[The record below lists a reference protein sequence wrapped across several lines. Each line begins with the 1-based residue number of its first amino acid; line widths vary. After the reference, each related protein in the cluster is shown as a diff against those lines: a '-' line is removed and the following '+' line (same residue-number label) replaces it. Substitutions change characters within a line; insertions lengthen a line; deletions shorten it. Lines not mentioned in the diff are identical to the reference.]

1 MSSDDKMPNGS
12 DFTDF
17 SEFKKAIDSGAND
30 YILDDNLDHLL
41 GCISHAVKRI
51 AVMIRTYCPH
61 TKSGIE
67 NNFGDVQLALD
78 VATDEVVF
86 EELKRSGICC
96 TASSEESPS
105 LVDCGYIPESQPGK
119 FEKTC

>member
-1 MSSDDKMPNGS
+1 MSTEDDKIPNS
-12 DFTDF
+12 TDFTDF
-17 SEFKKAIDSGAND
+17 SEFKKAVNVNGVV
-30 YILDDNLDHLL
+30 LDENLDHLL

-51 AVMIRTYCPH
+51 AIMIRTYCPH

-67 NNFGDVQLALD
+67 NNFGDEQLALD

-86 EELKRSGICC
+86 EELKKSGVCC

-105 LVDCGYIPESQPGK
+105 LVDCGYVTESQPGK
-119 FEKTC
+119 

>member
-1 MSSDDKMPNGS
+1 MSTEDDKIPDSS

-17 SEFKKAIDSGAND
+17 SEFKKAVDAAEND
-30 YILDDNLDHLL
+30 YILDESLDHLL

-51 AVMIRTYCPH
+51 AIMIRTYCPH

-67 NNFGDVQLALD
+67 NNFGDEQLALD

-105 LVDCGYIPESQPGK
+105 LVDCGYVSGSQAGK
-119 FEKTC
+119 